1 MRKLSI
7 LLLFVMVAS
16 TALAQSQQEL
26 IQAYRNGTLSQEQ
39 INALR
44 SQHQA
49 GGDNVK
55 RTRTVNIE
63 AASTGNALVEEKAEL
78 NITRRT
84 FPGGHDWSVWRRCI
98 HDFLPMIF
106 K

>member
-78 NITRRT
+78 THVAAD
-84 FPGGHDWSVWRRCI
+84 PQAG
-98 HDFLPMIF
+98 
-106 K
+106 